1 MGTKLGLHSAGFLR
15 TLMRRQ
21 LLLSAACGVAL
32 LAGAA
37 LFIYADTSNVHPTGA
52 LSWWVMITGAV
63 AMPLLL
69 GAWYARR
76 SSDIEDEMLGL
87 VDISTLPPSVT
98 ARVLDDALRG
108 D

>member
-15 TLMRRQ
+15 ALMRRQ
-21 LLLSAACGVAL
+21 LLLSAACALGL

-37 LFIYADTSNVHPTGA
+37 LFLSADTAYIHPTGA
-52 LSWWVMITGAV
+52 VSWWVTIVGAV
-63 AMPLLL
+63 ALPPLL

-76 SSDIEDEMLGL
+76 ARDIEDEMLGL